1 MDDNIYKGEIRFY
14 NLWDWWISEFTQE
27 ERGVMID
34 KHQFFGFGVSLDLT
48 GEIEDKKLNYL
59 EEESGERSTSVIVF
73 LNALSFCFKKGT
85 ESYNKIN
92 NKIKE
97 ILKNATPSIEIDFEL
112 FDGDKYYSA
121 WFFSRFNFFHEIEH
135 NKKHTPIFN
144 HALWCPVEDDLS
156 PRECKIL
163 HNQVFKMDSLKF
175 KALCLDHWRNVRYG
189 CRCSLIT
196 MIESEVEDFKR
207 DNPPFQ
213 KWC

>member
-1 MDDNIYKGEIRFY
+1 MEYKVYKGQIRFY

-27 ERGVMID
+27 ERGIMID
-34 KHQFFGFGVSLDLT
+34 KYQFFGFSVSLDLN
-48 GEIEDKKLNYL
+48 GKIEDKKLNYL

-73 LNALSFCFKKGT
+73 LYNLKGGFKKET
-85 ESYNKIN
+85 NVYNKIN

-97 ILKNATPSIEIDFEL
+97 ILKNATPNIEIDFEL
-112 FDGDKYYSA
+112 FDKDKYYNA
-121 WFFSRFNFFHEIEH
+121 WFFNRFCFFHEIEY

-144 HALWCPVEDDLS
+144 HALWNPVEDDLS

-163 HNQVFKMDSLKF
+163 HNQVFKMDSPKF
-175 KALCLDHWRNVRYG
+175 KALCLDHWRDVRYG
-189 CRCSLIT
+189 CRCSLIMMT
-196 MIESEVEDFKR
+196 KSEAEDFKK